1 MSKRQATI
9 EPSAEVAEILGKEVD
24 TSIMA
29 PVDYGDPNFDF
40 LKNLEAIGD
49 PIEQETPGE
58 PVKAPTKPVE
68 PLEDPAPDKAKETP
82 AEPEKG
88 APDAEEYLIEEK
100 FFGDEPDNPEPEVK
114 TDADFDKETE
124 DMTKGMSV
132 DAGKRFKELR
142 AELKET
148 KKKVS
153 ELVAPNEVAA
163 KDAALKE
170 KEAEIESLRKTVD
183 ELSSV
188 SPRLRMEAS
197 EAYKTAVLAPVVKIF
212 EQVDEMAASY
222 EIEPENL
229 KNILK
234 APDRKSQN
242 ELIAEHLRHF
252 SELDRQDFYGMI
264 REFNGLRDKRA
275 EMLSKAGEEV
285 EKLDAARQKEQEQA
299 IEEHKKVVQ
308 ELQSGLWS
316 KYKDKIPGLLDDKG
330 DETEDF
336 KKLYAEAKRIDFS
349 KARGKDQAFA
359 AFAGTL
365 FPFVAKQLVAAN
377 RKIAELEGGLKK
389 SVNGKPAASQSVT
402 SDSSS
407 TPSANSFMDGLMIL

>member
-1 MSKRQATI
+1 M
-9 EPSAEVAEILGKEVD
+9 D

-132 DAGKRFKELR
+132 DAGKRL
-142 AELKET
+142 ET

-389 SVNGKPAASQSVT
+389 
-402 SDSSS
+402 
-407 TPSANSFMDGLMIL
+407 